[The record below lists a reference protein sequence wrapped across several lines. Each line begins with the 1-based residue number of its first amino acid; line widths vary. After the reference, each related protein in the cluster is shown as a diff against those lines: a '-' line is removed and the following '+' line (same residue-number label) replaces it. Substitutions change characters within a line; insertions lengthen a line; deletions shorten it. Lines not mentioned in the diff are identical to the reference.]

1 MTYTDSNN
9 LIMLVNGAG
18 LPARVLIPMIADRIG
33 PLNMILLGVTSVG
46 ITILSWLA
54 VDSIPGL
61 YIFTAFLGITS
72 GATQSLMPTTIASI
86 TRRLD
91 TVGTRLGMC
100 FSIMSVASLT
110 GPPIGGALQGADG
123 GSWTGA
129 QAWAG
134 VSALVGAVF
143 LLASRTFKVGWT
155 LKANC

>member
-1 MTYTDSNN
+1 MSYKDSNN

-18 LPARVLIPMIADRIG
+18 LPARVLIPMLSDRVG

-54 VDSIPGL
+54 VDSVTGL
-61 YIFTAFLGITS
+61 YVFTAFLGITA

-86 TRRLD
+86 TKRLD

-100 FSIMSVASLT
+100 FTVISVASLT
-110 GPPIGGALQGADG
+110 GPPIGGALQGANG
-123 GSWTGA
+123 GSWTGPR
-129 QAWAG
+129 AWAG
-134 VSALVGAVF
+134 ISALTGALF
-143 LLASRTFKVGWT
+143 LLASRTFKVGWK

>member
-1 MTYTDSNN
+1 MSYTDSNN
-9 LIMLVNGAG
+9 LIMLVNGVG
-18 LPARVLIPMIADRIG
+18 LPARVLIPMIADRVG
-33 PLNMILLGVTSVG
+33 PLNMILLGVTSTG

-54 VDSIPGL
+54 VDSVAGL

-100 FSIMSVASLT
+100 FTVISVASLT
-110 GPPIGGALQGADG
+110 GPPIGGALQEANG
-123 GSWTGA
+123 GKWMGA

-134 VSALVGAVF
+134 ISALIGASF